1 MSEAASGRKALS
13 SALKC
18 ECAECAPMRVLESL
32 TLRERGPE
40 HRKSG
45 PDRASGAAKHGR
57 ASKRGNSGHTDAAR
71 SPDRASGAAKH
82 GRASKRRAATQGYDP
97 KASAA
102 TQGDEPKAAVFTNCR
117 RSPQTADPAMDML
130 IPPATESTEVARD
143 ESSMRSRACEGMK
156 PREIRG
162 ARRAPSSHAV

>member
-82 GRASKRRAATQGYDP
+82 GRASKRQ
-97 KASAA
+97 AA
-102 TQGDEPKAAVFTNCR
+102 TQGDEPKAATFTNCR